1 MSLFILKTGKDA
13 IPMTTPT
20 PASPEPVDRRTFLKA
35 GALGMGALAG
45 EALLDPDCLRAATAD
60 TAPAPPAPA
69 NSSVAPHPLIDVN
82 VSLSHWP
89 FRRLPGDEI
98 KDLVAELRRQGVSQA
113 WAGSF
118 DAILHRDLAAV
129 NIRLADLCRT
139 HGQGVLVPIGA
150 VNPMLPDWEEDL
162 RRCHEDHQMVGVRLH
177 PNYHGY
183 KLDDPAF
190 VRLLD
195 LAASRKLIV
204 QIPLTMEDERTQHPL
219 VLVKHVDPTPLIEH
233 AKRLPHL
240 SLVLL
245 NAFRSLRGEK
255 LDALAKAGNVSF
267 DIAMLE
273 LVGGV
278 GDLLEKIPVE
288 RVLFG
293 SHAPFFYFESAAL
306 KLKESAL
313 DADQLRAIA
322 SGNAAKVL
330 AARSSQPGRF
340 SKVGGPPEGEL
351 RPIARRICSTT
362 VKQ

>member
-1 MSLFILKTGKDA
+1 
-13 IPMTTPT
+13 MTTRT
-20 PASPEPVDRRTFLKA
+20 PASSEPVDRRTFLKA
-35 GALGMGALAG
+35 GALGVGTLAG
-45 EALLDPDCLRAATAD
+45 EALVDTRRLRAANAD
-60 TAPAPPAPA
+60 PAP
-69 NSSVAPHPLIDVN
+69 VAPVNGEAPSPLIDVN

-98 KDLVAELRRQGVSQA
+98 NDLVAELRRQRVSQA

-118 DAILHRDLAAV
+118 DAILHRDLAGV
-129 NIRLADLCRT
+129 NTRLAAACRT
-139 HGQGVLVPIGA
+139 HGQGLLLPFGA
-150 VNPMLPDWEEDL
+150 VNPKLPDWEDDV
-162 RRCHEDHQMVGVRLH
+162 RRCQEEHGMVGLRLH

-183 KLDDPAF
+183 QLDDPDF
-190 VRLLD
+190 VKLLD
-195 LAASRKLIV
+195 LAAARKLIV

-219 VLVKHVDPTPLIEH
+219 VLVKHVDPTPLLEH

-240 SLVLL
+240 QLVLL

-255 LDALAKAGNVSF
+255 LEALAKTGNITF

-278 GDLLEKIPVE
+278 GDLLQKIPVD

-313 DADQLRAIA
+313 DADQLRAIG
-322 SGNAAKVL
+322 SGNATRVL
-330 AARSSQPGRF
+330 GPRSS
-340 SKVGGPPEGEL
+340 
-351 RPIARRICSTT
+351 T
-362 VKQ
+362 

>member
-1 MSLFILKTGKDA
+1 MSEQTQINEPLQPQIPRGKDPIA
-13 IPMTTPT
+13 MTTRT
-20 PASPEPVDRRTFLKA
+20 PASSEPVDRRTFLKA
-35 GALGMGALAG
+35 GALGVGTLAG
-45 EALLDPDCLRAATAD
+45 EALVDTRRLRAANAD
-60 TAPAPPAPA
+60 PAP
-69 NSSVAPHPLIDVN
+69 VAPVNGEAPSPLIDVN

-98 KDLVAELRRQGVSQA
+98 NDLVAELRRQRVSQA

-118 DAILHRDLAAV
+118 DAILHRDLAGV
-129 NIRLADLCRT
+129 NTRLAAACRT
-139 HGQGVLVPIGA
+139 HGQGLLLPFGA
-150 VNPMLPDWEEDL
+150 VNPKLPDWEDDV
-162 RRCHEDHQMVGVRLH
+162 RRCQEEHGMVGLRLH

-183 KLDDPAF
+183 QLDDPDF
-190 VRLLD
+190 VKLLD
-195 LAASRKLIV
+195 LAAARKLIV

-219 VLVKHVDPTPLIEH
+219 VLVKHVDPTPLLEH

-240 SLVLL
+240 QLVLL

-255 LDALAKAGNVSF
+255 LEALAKTGNITF

-278 GDLLEKIPVE
+278 GDLLQKIPVD

-313 DADQLRAIA
+313 DADQLRAIG
-322 SGNAAKVL
+322 SGNATRVL
-330 AARSSQPGRF
+330 GPRSS
-340 SKVGGPPEGEL
+340 
-351 RPIARRICSTT
+351 T
-362 VKQ
+362 